1 VLQFDG
7 ISPKKRLAGRFVL
20 KAKFG
25 GFQFARSEKKKL
37 RNTPRF
43 LYLVFSNQA
52 KIIKR

>member
-25 GFQFARSEKKKL
+25 GFQFARSEKKKHSQI
-37 RNTPRF
+37 F
-43 LYLVFSNQA
+43 IFGFQ
-52 KIIKR
+52 